1 MRVSAKADYA
11 VRAAV
16 ELAAA
21 GEGPVKG
28 DRIAKAQGIP
38 LRFLENILGELR
50 HAGIVRSQRG
60 AEGGYWLAR
69 RPEEITLADVFRA
82 VEGPLAS
89 VRSESPEDLTYA
101 GSAVPL
107 REIWVAL
114 RAGIREVL
122 EAITLAD
129 VVANELPD
137 SVSRLTEGD
146 EVWHSHQR

>member
-11 VRAAV
+11 VRAVV

-69 RPEEITLADVFRA
+69 GADEISLADVFRA

-89 VRSESPEDLTYA
+89 VRSERPEDLTYEGTA
-101 GSAVPL
+101 EPL
-107 REIWVAL
+107 REVWVAL
-114 RAGIREVL
+114 RASIREVL
-122 EAITLAD
+122 ETVTVAD
-129 VVANELPD
+129 VVADDLPAA
-137 SVSRLTEGD
+137 VSRLTEAAG
-146 EVWHSHQR
+146 VWESH